1 MDKVKDILRKMVQY
15 RFWILVGIASLMPM
29 VAYFASAGSIKEAT
43 AKAEGDINSAKTDVG
58 KYTSGLIPNAEYK
71 TLTEERTA
79 VLAKSVNEAW
89 RRLYAQQE
97 PLLDWPDEVEKDLKA
112 WGPKW
117 PEDVDDAY
125 IAQTINTYVQVYPQY
140 VDRVYQSFRP
150 FDYVEGTGLV
160 AAPPKEGLLRPVT
173 FSVANPPTL
182 GKVWAAQQKLWI
194 QNTILDVVDKVNG
207 PAQTWDDA
215 PIKQITAL
223 EAATPKAQ
231 DQQSAVKGDVLELA
245 AEIVKPG
252 SEAEAEASSADAGGG
267 GMSEME
273 SAYSAM
279 MPGGAAGGY
288 GGSSS
293 GMGATNTA
301 PEEVYLFAKASET
314 QPYRVAPVY
323 VAVLIDQ
330 ARMLDLFQAFRD
342 SPMAIQVVDFEMKRP
357 TQRVKKPVKGEQ
369 NPMFNMGM
377 MGSGEYVL
385 GGSMP
390 GMDMA
395 SMMSGYGGRAGMM
408 EGMMSGGYP
417 GGMPGMGMG
426 EMASYYGM
434 GGAGAAA
441 PKKTGIDV
449 RQKTIEKAK
458 EKSKAKTEAEKKAE
472 VPRETI
478 ADPYFNIVEVHIYGQ
493 ARFYDP
499 PPAEEPAEP
508 ASPGDMPAE
517 GAEGAAPAEGAEGAA
532 PAEGTPA
539 EGEPAP
545 ADAAATPAPAP
556 ADAAAPATPEATP
569 PAEPTP
575 PAAPA
580 APAEPA
586 APATPPADAPAPADA
601 APAAPADAP
610 APAPAAAPGAA

>member
-29 VAYFASAGSIKEAT
+29 IAYFASAGSIKEAT
-43 AKAEGDINSAKTDVG
+43 AKAEGEITAAKSDVG
-58 KYTSGLIPNAEYK
+58 KYTSGLIPNADYK
-71 TLTEERTA
+71 SLTEERTA
-79 VLAKSVNEAW
+79 VLARSVNAAW
-89 RRLYAQQE
+89 RKLYAEQE
-97 PLLDWPDEVEKDLKA
+97 PLLDWPDEVEADLKA

-117 PEDVDDAY
+117 PEEVDDAY

-150 FDYVEGTGLV
+150 FDYAEGTGLV
-160 AAPPKEGLLRPVT
+160 AAPPKESLLRPVT

-207 PAQTWDDA
+207 PAQDWDAA

-252 SEAEAEASSADAGGG
+252 SEEVVEDAGSGSAEG
-267 GMSEME
+267 GMEA
-273 SAYSAM
+273 AYAAM
-279 MPGGAAGGY
+279 MPAGGPAGYGSGSGGAV
-288 GGSSS
+288 
-293 GMGATNTA
+293 NTA

-330 ARMLDLFQAFRD
+330 ARILDLFQAFRE

-357 TQRVKKPVKGEQ
+357 TARVKKPVKGEQ

-377 MGSGEYVL
+377 MGMGEYVL
-385 GGSMP
+385 GG
-390 GMDMA
+390 GMAGSGMA
-395 SMMSGYGGRAGMM
+395 EMMAAYAGARGGMM
-408 EGMMSGGYP
+408 EGGMMPGGGMDMSAMMRGYGGMA
-417 GGMPGMGMG
+417 GGMP
-426 EMASYYGM
+426 
-434 GGAGAAA
+434 A

-458 EKSKAKTEAEKKAE
+458 EKSKAKTEDEKKAE
-472 VPRETI
+472 AKRETI

-499 PPAEEPAEP
+499 PPAEEPATPE
-508 ASPGDMPAE
+508 SPGEATAEGEAMPAE
-517 GAEGAAPAEGAEGAA
+517 GAAEAMPAEGAAEPTTPEAA
-532 PAEGTPA
+532 PAA
-539 EGEPAP
+539 EPARP
-545 ADAAATPAPAP
+545 AD
-556 ADAAAPATPEATP
+556 APATPETP
-569 PAEPTP
+569 
-575 PAAPA
+575 APA
-580 APAEPA
+580 APEEPA
-586 APATPPADAPAPADA
+586 KADA
-601 APAAPADAP
+601 APAAPAADAP
-610 APAPAAAPGAA
+610 ATPEAPAAPAAPATPEAPAPAAPEPAAPAPGGN